1 MIFEDRKRDGLFA
14 QRSVKENI
22 TVSTNEKKEFIDLKK
37 ETKIVENSVKTF
49 GIKLSGQDTEVVN
62 LSGGNQQKTL
72 IARCV
77 LDPGTV
83 YIFDEPTKG
92 VDIGAKEEIYKHI
105 LDLAKEGKYII
116 IVSSDM
122 PELIS
127 MSDHIGI
134 MREGRLVDIVQAK
147 NTTESELMRKYLG
160 F

>member
-1 MIFEDRKRDGLFA
+1 
-14 QRSVKENI
+14 
-22 TVSTNEKKEFIDLKK
+22 
-37 ETKIVENSVKTF
+37 
-49 GIKLSGQDTEVVN
+49 LSNQNTDVVN

-92 VDIGAKEEIYKHI
+92 VDIGAKEEIYKYI
-105 LDLAKEGKYII
+105 LNLAKEGKYII

-127 MSDHIGI
+127 LSDRIGI
-134 MREGRLVDIVQAK
+134 MHEGRLVDIVQARE
-147 NTTESELMRKYLG
+147 TSESDLMRKYLG
-160 F
+160 GIS